1 LKTAWKLQ
9 KLEPCEETQK
19 LEELL
24 DRVFDMLKPV
34 SVFDSNEVLE
44 LHFHR
49 VQKATNNGT
58 DGSPNTD
65 GDGHWNPDE
74 LKAA

>member
-1 LKTAWKLQ
+1 
-9 KLEPCEETQK
+9 
-19 LEELL
+19 
-24 DRVFDMLKPV
+24 
-34 SVFDSNEVLE
+34 
-44 LHFHR
+44 